1 MPSQPVHTFE
11 GMGISPE
18 LAESLSQSGISAPSP
33 VQIQAI
39 PPILSGRDSVIV
51 SPTGTGK
58 TLAYLLPI
66 LQRLDPARR
75 ETQAVV
81 LAPTQE
87 LAMQIVREA
96 ETYGTPLGIRTVALI
111 GGAALS
117 RQLDRMKT
125 KPAIVVGTPGRVM
138 EVVSLKK
145 LTLPSVRN
153 VVIDETDRVFSLG
166 GKKDVER
173 LLRQCSKERQTIFV
187 SATRSDAMK
196 EAERRWMKEPAET
209 SAAESQEGGGL
220 PGSIRHWYFLCDRRE
235 KIDLVRRLVRHLR
248 MKPALL
254 FLNDIEKIGE
264 LASKLKYEGVMV
276 DTLYG
281 DTPGRER
288 GEALR
293 RFRSG
298 KITLLIATDLAARG
312 LDVPGLPLVIQ
323 FEPALDADHY
333 VHRAGRTGR
342 MGKEGLSITLIT
354 PQERFIV
361 EKLSKQLGIEM
372 APKTL
377 FEGRVCSPEEAESV
391 RGRASSRTGG
401 ESVRGRT
408 SSRSG
413 VESAQP
419 AAAPVRKPAPAG
431 GPRKP
436 KSGSPA
442 PVAKAKAKAD
452 RERDNK
458 NKGAPRWLKEKR
470 ASSPP
475 SDTN

>member
-1 MPSQPVHTFE
+1 MPPQPEHTFE
-11 GMGISPE
+11 QLGINPQLGE
-18 LAESLSQSGISAPSP
+18 TLSRSGISAPSH
-33 VQIQAI
+33 VQIEAI
-39 PPILSGRDSVIV
+39 PPILEGRDSVIV

-96 ETYGTPLGIRTVALI
+96 ETYGTPLGIKTVALI

-125 KPAIVVGTPGRVM
+125 KPALVVGTPGRLM
-138 EVVSLKK
+138 EVVSMKK
-145 LTLPSVRN
+145 LTLPLVLH
-153 VVIDETDRVFSLG
+153 VVVDETDRVFSLG

-173 LLRQCSKERQTIFV
+173 LMRQCSRERQTIFV
-187 SATRSDAMK
+187 SATRSDTMK
-196 EAERRWMKEPAET
+196 DAERQWMKDPAET
-209 SAAESQEGGGL
+209 NASESEDGNAL
-220 PGSIRHWYFLCDRRE
+220 PASIRHWYFVCERRE
-235 KIDLVRRLVRHLR
+235 KIDLVRRLLRHVR

-264 LASKLKYEGVMV
+264 LSSKLTYGGIMT

-281 DTPGRER
+281 ETSGVER

-298 KITLLIATDLAARG
+298 KIALLIATDLAARG

-333 VHRAGRTGR
+333 LHRAGRTGR
-342 MGKEGLSITLIT
+342 MGREGVSITLIS
-354 PQERFIV
+354 PQEQFIV

-372 APKTL
+372 EPKTL
-377 FEGRVCSPEEAESV
+377 YDGRVCSPEEA
-391 RGRASSRTGG
+391 
-401 ESVRGRT
+401 
-408 SSRSG
+408 
-413 VESAQP
+413 
-419 AAAPVRKPAPAG
+419 AAARGKSGNRSNREPDVQTPAVRKSGPAPE
-431 GPRKP
+431 RKP
-436 KSGSPA
+436 KPA
-442 PVAKAKAKAD
+442 SAAPTAKIKIKAD
-452 RERDNK
+452 RHRDRK

-470 ASSPP
+470 EESPP
-475 SDTN
+475 SDTP